1 MHLLFWHRWIQKQH
15 CGWDPLMCVQVYHN
29 NCTCIN
35 YLFSDK
41 NLISHSRDFSCR
53 EFFPVSVF
61 SALLEPS
68 GFPSAA
74 QSACSRKKA
83 HLSSDNKTG
92 IYIWGNGAFDLFI
105 YFCCCCCCIS
115 HASLCVGEV
124 CVCASLIRRA
134 VFRNTKQRQRGRLDL
149 GCIRLG
155 TAEAPSGSLEVEK
168 ERGCEKKRTYSC

>member
-1 MHLLFWHRWIQKQH
+1 MVGL
-15 CGWDPLMCVQVYHN
+15 DPLMCVQVYHN

-35 YLFSDK
+35 YLFYDK
-41 NLISHSRDFSCR
+41 NLISHSRDFFSER
-53 EFFPVSVF
+53 VILRLSVF

-68 GFPSAA
+68 GFSL
-74 QSACSRKKA
+74 CSTECRQQKKR

-124 CVCASLIRRA
+124 CVCVPVWYGELFLGIPNKDKEGGWIQAASVSGPQRHPA
-134 VFRNTKQRQRGRLDL
+134 VAWRWRGRGDM
-149 GCIRLG
+149 
-155 TAEAPSGSLEVEK
+155 
-168 ERGCEKKRTYSC
+168 KRNVCTCC